1 MKGGTENDS
10 KCSVLCNEI
19 QNPKTQPIGSDHI
32 KNVNQALLRHRN
44 NQQVEG
50 LVNEDN
56 SAEPS
61 QWFVL
66 VYGPTNQFNLISI
79 DKHF

>member
-19 QNPKTQPIGSDHI
+19 QKHSDHI

-44 NQQVEG
+44 NQQLEG

-61 QWFVL
+61 QWFDL
-66 VYGPTNQFNLISI
+66 LYGPTNQFNLISI